1 MSKPHIFCE
10 PLCTYGQAAQ
20 IILKHKG
27 IEFLID
33 AVDADERADWLADA
47 TPIRRLPV
55 LKAENRFI
63 FGTFAICE
71 YIDEAYPHS
80 IQPKKALDKAI
91 NRSWM
96 EFSVTMRNSI
106 RQVVREKNRAAF
118 DENIAALKYQV
129 EKLDEAINRKPFFN
143 GEKFSVLDAIYA
155 PLLFRLS
162 IIKTHF
168 NVDLMEAHQSI
179 KAWLDELL
187 TVEDV
192 SSTLND
198 EFVQEYLE
206 QSRRFEGL
214 LILS

>member
-1 MSKPHIFCE
+1 MNKPHIFCE

-47 TPIRRLPV
+47 SPIRRLPI

-96 EFSVTMRNSI
+96 EFSVLLRNSI
-106 RQVVREKNRAAF
+106 RQVVREKNQ
-118 DENIAALKYQV
+118 EALDATLKALQYQV
-129 EKLDEAINRKPFFN
+129 EQINAAVNRKPFFN

-155 PLLFRLS
+155 PLMFRLS
-162 IIKTHF
+162 MIKTHF
-168 NVDLMEAHQSI
+168 NIDLLAANKNVNH
-179 KAWLDELL
+179 WLE
-187 TVEDV
+187 EWV
-192 SSTLND
+192 S
-198 EFVQEYLE
+198 
-206 QSRRFEGL
+206 RKP
-214 LILS
+214 

>member
-1 MSKPHIFCE
+1 MNKPHIFCE

-33 AVDADERADWLADA
+33 SVDANERADWLADA
-47 TPIRRLPV
+47 SPICRLPV

-96 EFSVTMRNSI
+96 EFSVLVRNSI
-106 RQVVREKNRAAF
+106 RQLVREKNRQEL
-118 DENIAALKYQV
+118 DVTLSALSYQV
-129 EKLDEAINRKPFFN
+129 GQLNGAINRKPFFN
-143 GEKFSVLDAIYA
+143 GDKFSVLDAIYA

-162 IIKTHF
+162 MMKTHF
-168 NVDLMEAHQSI
+168 NVDLLDGNEKIAQ
-179 KAWLDELL
+179 WLTELMG
-187 TVEDV
+187 VEDV
-192 SSTLND
+192 NSTLND
-198 EFVQEYLE
+198 YFVQDYLE

-214 LILS
+214 VIQ